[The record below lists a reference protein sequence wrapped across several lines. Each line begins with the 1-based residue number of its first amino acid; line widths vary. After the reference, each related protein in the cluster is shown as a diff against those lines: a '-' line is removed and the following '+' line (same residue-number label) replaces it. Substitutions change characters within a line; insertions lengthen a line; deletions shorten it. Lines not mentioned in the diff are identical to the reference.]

1 MFLLLALGCDLLL
14 SANLLTSENPDFG
27 YKKQTE
33 IIIESTPIKRMFR
46 LERSSGS
53 RNLYET
59 IPSFGEESIGDTMNT
74 SMTEDVHNY
83 LSRRVSIR
91 NTEEHID
98 GSRKDAWKS
107 LIKVHDWDEFV

>member
-33 IIIESTPIKRMFR
+33 IIIESTPIKRMFK

-59 IPSFGEESIGDTMNT
+59 VPSFGEESTDGTFN
-74 SMTEDVHNY
+74 SPVAEDEHNY

-91 NTEEHID
+91 NTDEHID

-107 LIKVHDWDEFV
+107 LIKVHDWDEFE